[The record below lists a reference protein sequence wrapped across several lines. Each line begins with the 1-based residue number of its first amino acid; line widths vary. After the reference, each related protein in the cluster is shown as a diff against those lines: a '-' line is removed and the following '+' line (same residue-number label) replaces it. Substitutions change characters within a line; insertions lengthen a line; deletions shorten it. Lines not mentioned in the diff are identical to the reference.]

1 MSTIDEIKSRIDIV
15 DLVSEAGVK
24 LRHAG
29 KNYTGFCPFHDN
41 KKTPAFVVWPES
53 GTWRCF
59 GQCNEGGDIFKFV
72 MKRENLEFKEAL
84 DKLAAR
90 AGVEVP
96 SFTKESPQQKEA
108 HENLRKLLED
118 SVIFYRRHLL
128 ANADILNYL
137 RDKRGLT
144 DASIETFGLGY
155 APRSWDAVL
164 NYFTQRGYS
173 ERDLLDV
180 GLISERES
188 GGFYDRFRHRI
199 MIPIRDATR
208 RMAGFGARVVD
219 HDDVPKFLNSPETV
233 IFSKGH
239 LLYGLDRAYKAIRTA
254 DQAVIVEGYLD
265 VIALHQAGY
274 ENAVSPMGTA
284 LTEDQMRLLKKFT
297 RRIILA
303 LDPDTAG
310 QKAILRGLDVAR
322 AAMDRAD
329 ELDFDPRG
337 LLRNEARLQADLR
350 VVALPD
356 DLDPDEIV
364 ARNRDEWAN
373 LIENAKPIVTHVMET
388 LAVGQNLNDP
398 KVKNQ
403 IAAQVLPLIEDLPNP
418 LERDTYRQQL
428 ARLLRVDE
436 RALVSASPEV
446 PRQKRP
452 KETQNQSVQKQVV
465 STQKVALT
473 VSSSKMVEEYIIGVL
488 FRRPELVYRLD
499 RLLQQYG
506 LVSLAVEDFEYTDHQ
521 MMFRLI
527 RESVE
532 QDNAEHHDF
541 VIGQMPE
548 SLQGLSR
555 DLIAQTEKMERLDEK
570 LLEELLRG
578 VIKLRRVEANENLN
592 QLRFLQEEAHQAGDL
607 RASSYQDL
615 VLQHTKLLRDLD
627 QASRKMSMKRL
638 E

>member
-72 MKRENLEFKEAL
+72 MKRENLDFKEAL

-96 SFTKESPQQKEA
+96 TFTKETPGQKEE
-108 HENLRKLLED
+108 HEHLRKLLED
-118 SVIFYRRHLL
+118 ALIFYRRHLL
-128 ANADILNYL
+128 ENADVLNYL

-155 APRSWDAVL
+155 APRSWDSAL
-164 NYFTQRGYS
+164 TYFTGRGYN
-173 ERDLLDV
+173 ERDLLDA

-208 RMAGFGARVVD
+208 RMTGFGARVVD
-219 HDDVPKFLNSPETV
+219 PDDIPKFLNSPDTV
-233 IFSKGH
+233 LFTKGH
-239 LLYGLDRAYKAIRTA
+239 LLYGLDRAHKAIRSA

-274 ENAVSPMGTA
+274 ENVVSPMGTA

-297 RRIILA
+297 RRIVLA

-322 AAMDRAD
+322 AAMDRTG
-329 ELDFDPRG
+329 EFDFDARG

-350 VVALPD
+350 VAALPD
-356 DLDPDEIV
+356 GLDPDEIV
-364 ARNRDEWAN
+364 GRNRDEWAH

-388 LAVGQNLNDP
+388 LAVGQNVNDP

-428 ARLLRVDE
+428 ARMLRVDE
-436 RALVSASPEV
+436 SALAATQTESPRVKRAKQMQSA
-446 PRQKRP
+446 
-452 KETQNQSVQKQVV
+452 QKQVL
-465 STQKVALT
+465 SPQKTAVT
-473 VSSSKMVEEYIIGVL
+473 VSSSKAVEAYVVAVL
-488 FRRPELVYRLD
+488 FRRPELLYRLD
-499 RLLQQYG
+499 RLLQQSG
-506 LVSLAVEDFEYTDHQ
+506 LVALAASDFEYTDHQ

-527 RESVE
+527 RESLE
-532 QDNAEHHDF
+532 QDKTEHHDF
-541 VIGQMPE
+541 VIGAMPE

-555 DLIAQTEKMERLDEK
+555 ELIAQTEKLERLDEK
-570 LLEELLRG
+570 LLEELVRG
-578 VIKLRRVEANENLN
+578 IIKLRRVAAGENLN
-592 QLRFLQEEAHQAGDL
+592 QLRFLQEEAHQSGDL
-607 RASSYQDL
+607 RASPYQDL
-615 VLQHTKLLRDLD
+615 VLQNTRLIRDLD
-627 QASRKMSMKRL
+627 QASRKMYLKRL